1 MAQIDGVK
9 NWLNMALPLKIVINR
24 TNEIAY
30 FVEIDI
36 PCMENAD
43 LILTVH
49 ITSIYKMCPP
59 PPNGLLMLQPKLI
72 IVQSPSFAWIL
83 SWGLLL
89 GTPGRFLKFDHLS

>member
-59 PPNGLLMLQPKLI
+59 PPKWI
-72 IVQSPSFAWIL
+72 INAPAQTNHRTEPIFCMDT
-83 SWGLLL
+83 LL
-89 GTPGRFLKFDHLS
+89 GTTAGYSGAIFEI